1 MQNWRNK
8 KNIILCGVGVLVV
21 ALLWQILFASEAVE
35 SLAQRPVWSRVE
47 SSRFEVTVNAA
58 GSLKAKDQAVI
69 VNTLAGVTTI
79 LSVVDE
85 GAEVEKGAPLIEL
98 DASSLQDQLVER
110 QISVQ
115 SAQAN
120 FVQARENLEVVKSQS
135 HSDVESAR
143 LAYQFAQSDLEKY
156 RLGEFP
162 NKKKE
167 QLAQIAVAEE
177 ELRRAEEKLAWSK
190 VLFEENFLSQTELQA
205 DELAAQKS
213 RINRELSQSNL
224 ELLLKFTHVR
234 QLTELEAQ
242 VKKTRMELGRN
253 KRKAVATQVQAESE
267 LSSKKAL
274 LERETAKL
282 DKVELAIAKTVIVAP
297 QAGVVVYA
305 SSLQRNWRGNT
316 EPLSAGQQVRERQ
329 ELIYLPST
337 GKMVAETKIH
347 ESNLEKVTEGQ
358 AALVYVDSLP
368 GRSFKAQVRSVAL
381 LPDAMSSW
389 LNPDLKLY
397 RTELLLLDHD
407 EALRSGMNCRIEI
420 QVDQFDKALAIPIQ
434 AVVLTQGK
442 PFVYRLR
449 DGDVTLQQVELG
461 QSSESRVLILSGL
474 QDGDQVQLN
483 PPLEEAGGSGR

>member
-8 KNIILCGVGVLVV
+8 KNIILCGVAVLVGV
-21 ALLWQILFASEAVE
+21 GLWQLLFAPEAVE
-35 SLAQRPVWSRVE
+35 SLAQRPVWSWVE

-85 GAEVEKGAPLIEL
+85 GTEVDKGTPLIEL

-110 QISVQ
+110 QINVQ

-143 LAYQFAQSDLEKY
+143 LAYQFSQSDLEKY

-162 NKKKE
+162 NQKKE
-167 QLAQIAVAEE
+167 QLAQIALAEE

-190 VLFEENFLSQTELQA
+190 VLFEEKFLSQTELQA

-213 RINRELSQSNL
+213 RIDRELSQSNL
-224 ELLLKFTHVR
+224 ELLLKFTHIR
-234 QLTELEAQ
+234 QLTELEAE
-242 VKKTRMELGRN
+242 VEKTRMELGRN
-253 KRKAVATQVQAESE
+253 KRKAVATQVQAESS

-282 DKVELAIAKTVIVAP
+282 EKVELAITKTVIVAP

-347 ESNLEKVTEGQ
+347 ESNLEKVKEGQ
-358 AALVYVDSLP
+358 SALIFVDSMP

-397 RTELLLLDHD
+397 RAELLLLDHD

-420 QVDQFDKALAIPIQ
+420 QVDQFDKTLAIPIQ
-434 AVVLTQGK
+434 AVVINQGT

-449 DGDVTLQQVELG
+449 DGEVTLQQVELG
-461 QSSESRVLILSGL
+461 QSSDSRVQILSGV

>member
-1 MQNWRNK
+1 MHNWRNK
-8 KNIILCGVGVLVV
+8 KKSILAVIGLIVVVG
-21 ALLWQILFASEAVE
+21 LWQLLFSPDVGEVP
-35 SLAQRPVWSRVE
+35 AQRPVWSRVE
-47 SSRFEVTVNAA
+47 SGLFEVTVNAA
-58 GSLKAKDQAVI
+58 GSLKSKDRAVI
-69 VNTLAGVTTI
+69 VNTLEGMTTV

-85 GAEVEKGAPLIEL
+85 GTVVEEGMPLIEL
-98 DASSLQDQLVER
+98 DASSLQDQLIER
-110 QISVQ
+110 QINVQ

-162 NKKKE
+162 NQKKE
-167 QLAQIAVAEE
+167 QLARIALAEE

-190 VLFEENFLSQTELQA
+190 ILFDENFLSQTELQA

-213 RINRELSQSNL
+213 RIDLELSQSNL

-234 QLTELEAQ
+234 QLAELAAQ
-242 VKKTRMELGRN
+242 VDKTAMELARN
-253 KRKAVATQVQAESE
+253 KRKAVAVQVQAESD
-267 LSSKKAL
+267 LSSKKSL
-274 LERETAKL
+274 LERETGKL
-282 DKVELAIAKTVIVAP
+282 EKVQQAIAKTVIVAP

-337 GKMVAETKIH
+337 GAMVAETKIH
-347 ESNLEKVTEGQ
+347 ESNLEKVAEGQ
-358 AALVYVDSLP
+358 TALVFVDSMP

-420 QVDQFDKALAIPIQ
+420 QVNQFDNALAIPIQ
-434 AVVLTQGK
+434 AVILLQGK
-442 PFVYRLR
+442 PYVYRLR
-449 DGDVTLQQVELG
+449 DADVTLQQVELG
-461 QSSESRVLILSGL
+461 QSNESRILVLSGL

-483 PPLEEAGGSGR
+483 PPLEEAEVGGR